1 MKPPTLVHR
10 SRQADDDASR
20 WVITF
25 ASFSFIGNAVNSWC
39 TWIARNIF
47 LYIGLL
53 CLWICSMIMTFFDL
67 LEKVDWCVDEGYLSR
82 IGVLLF
88 PRLRCTMSMGSRRLG
103 LVIRE
108 STITIVR
115 ILGFILSLSE
125 IPIDEKLVLRNCL
138 SDFSECVWY
147 CGDNLGGEWQ
157 RTCGLLPRR
166 HDEQFTECAFNPW
179 TYPTAYFSIEAN
191 STSGRMRPK
200 SYLMYWRYAIR
211 RLGWMAKNV
220 WPVTL

>member
-1 MKPPTLVHR
+1 
-10 SRQADDDASR
+10 
-20 WVITF
+20 
-25 ASFSFIGNAVNSWC
+25 
-39 TWIARNIF
+39 
-47 LYIGLL
+47 
-53 CLWICSMIMTFFDL
+53 MIMTFFDL

-138 SDFSECVWY
+138 SDFSECV
-147 CGDNLGGEWQ
+147 
-157 RTCGLLPRR
+157 
-166 HDEQFTECAFNPW
+166 
-179 TYPTAYFSIEAN
+179 
-191 STSGRMRPK
+191 
-200 SYLMYWRYAIR
+200 
-211 RLGWMAKNV
+211 
-220 WPVTL
+220 